1 MLVLKFIF
9 GAFALIGALDR
20 ILGNRLKLGEEF
32 EKGIVTVGTLAFAMV
47 GMICIAPTIA
57 SLCIPI
63 FTPFCEMT
71 GIDLSFLGG
80 FIANDM
86 GGASLSREL
95 ASSKLLGAFHGLV
108 VASMMGVTISFT
120 IPVALKMTEEHYK
133 KDVLLGILSGVAT
146 IPVGTF
152 VSGFIMKVPFTELI
166 LNLLPVIVLS
176 VVTCLGLVFKPD
188 LSCKIF
194 SGLGIAVA
202 SVIIF
207 GLAVGVFEYL
217 TGITLIESMA
227 TITEGFDVVVDI
239 AIVLS
244 GVFPLIAVISK
255 AFNKLFVKIG
265 DRAGLDEASVLG
277 FVSSVANSIPTFG
290 SLSKMNSKGRILNM
304 AFAVSSSFV
313 FGDHLA
319 FTIAFNSDFVLPV
332 VIGKLVSGITAVI
345 VAAVIAK
352 KKCA

>member
-9 GAFALIGALDR
+9 GIFAVIGALDK

-47 GMICIAPTIA
+47 GMISIAPTVA
-57 SLCIPI
+57 ALCIPV

-71 GIDLSFLGG
+71 GIDLSFIGG

-86 GGASLSREL
+86 GGASLSKEL
-95 ASSKLLGAFHGLV
+95 ASSQLLGAFHGLA

-120 IPVALKMTEEHYK
+120 IPVALKMAEENYK

-146 IPVGTF
+146 IPIGTF
-152 VSGFIMKVPFTELI
+152 VSGFIMKVPFKELVI
-166 LNLLPVIVLS
+166 NTLPVIIIS
-176 VVTCLGLVFKPD
+176 VVTCLGLAFLPD
-188 LSCKIF
+188 VSCKIF
-194 SGLGIAVA
+194 SCLGIAVT
-202 SVIIF
+202 SLIVF
-207 GLAVGVFEYL
+207 GLAIGVFEYL
-217 TGITLIESMA
+217 TGITIIESMA
-227 TITEGFDVVVDI
+227 PITDGFDVVVDI

-244 GVFPLIAVISK
+244 GAFPLLAVISK
-255 AFNKLFVKIG
+255 LFRKIFVKIG
-265 DRAGLDEASVLG
+265 DRTGLDEASVLG

-290 SLSKMNSKGRILNM
+290 NLSKMNSKGRILNM
-304 AFAVSSSFV
+304 AFAVSSAFV

-319 FTIAFNSDFVLPV
+319 FTIAFDSRFVLPV
-332 VIGKLVSGITAVI
+332 VVGKLVGGISAVI
-345 VAAVIAK
+345 VAALIAK

>member
-1 MLVLKFIF
+1 MLALKFIF
-9 GAFALIGALDR
+9 GIFALIGALDK

-32 EKGIVTVGTLAFAMV
+32 EKGIVTVGTLAVAMV
-47 GMICIAPTIA
+47 GMICVAPTIA

-86 GGASLSREL
+86 GGASLAKEL
-95 ASSKLLGAFHGLV
+95 ASSELLGAFHGLA
-108 VASMMGVTISFT
+108 VASMMGVTVSFT
-120 IPVALKMTEEHYK
+120 IPVALKLTEEHYK
-133 KDVLLGILSGVAT
+133 KDVLFGILSGVAT

-152 VSGFIMKVPFTELI
+152 VSGLIMKVPFNELI

-176 VVTCLGLVFKPD
+176 LITCLGLIFKPD
-188 LSCKIF
+188 FSCKVF
-194 SGLGIAVA
+194 SGIGAAVT

-217 TGITLIESMA
+217 TGIALIKSMA
-227 TITEGFDVVVDI
+227 PITEGFDVVVDI

-255 AFNKLFVKIG
+255 LFKKLFVKIG
-265 DRAGLDEASVLG
+265 DMAGLDETSVLG

-290 SLSKMNSKGRILNM
+290 SLGKMNSKGRILNM
-304 AFAVSSSFV
+304 AFAVSSAFV

-319 FTIAFNSDFVLPV
+319 FTIAFDSSYVLPV
-332 VIGKLVSGITAVI
+332 IVGKLAGGITAVI
-345 VAAVIAK
+345 VAAIIAK